1 MLKMRIKILVVESK
15 MLNMDSIPKKILP
28 VCYHNELFMLGEF
41 RSAEEDKGSK
51 NLKIQF
57 I

>member
-1 MLKMRIKILVVESK
+1 
-15 MLNMDSIPKKILP
+15 MDSIPKKILP
-28 VCYHNELFMLGEF
+28 VCYHNELFMLEEF

-57 I
+57 IQLEDRQNKFVAT